1 MRAAA
6 TGDPES
12 VTKLS
17 EEITKLQKER
27 EEDLFVATLSPPPP
41 KPPPPPT
48 IMPTSKKKLRRLDP
62 NYKPP
67 PRSPIPRLPRLIESN
82 MFPILR
88 WPGQRTA
95 PHISIIIKRKTVKKQ
110 RRLNLLELLEDW
122 IVLAQEEDTFDNIVA
137 METGVRE
144 EGGSWGQGV
153 RSTWRDVK
161 DLMKKEELR
170 GAEMTKQFME
180 IIEQQRV
187 IRDDMILERDRERR
201 RKKREKYRLRRAERK
216 KREREEAE
224 LLAERE
230 VGLEGPEKTTA
241 GERGEGS
248 DAPSAY
254 HCLRKEPGYEH
265 DRYEQGEEHER
276 GYKDPEHGDLEH
288 EYEEHE
294 YDGPEQEYEEQEN
307 EEYEYD
313 DPECEYEEPE
323 HSPDS
328 SNSDLGNA
336 NPNLHPTPGS
346 TPDPPTPPASEL
358 TSTPEG
364 KP

>member
-12 VTKLS
+12 ITKLS
-17 EEITKLQKER
+17 EEITRLQRKR
-27 EEDLFVATLSPPPP
+27 EEDLLVATLSPPPP

-48 IMPTSKKKLRRLDP
+48 IMPTRKKKLRRLDP

-110 RRLNLLELLEDW
+110 RRLNLLELLEVW
-122 IVLAQEEDTFDNIVA
+122 IVLAQEEDIFDSIIA

-144 EGGSWGQGV
+144 EGGSWEQGV

-170 GAEMTKQFME
+170 GVEMTKRFME
-180 IIEQQRV
+180 IIEQKRV
-187 IRDDMILERDRERR
+187 IRDGMILERDRERR
-201 RKKREKYRLRRAERK
+201 WKKRRKYWLNRAERTG
-216 KREREEAE
+216 RGREEAE

-230 VGLEGPEKTTA
+230 ADLEGPEKTMA
-241 GERGEGS
+241 GERVGGS
-248 DAPSAY
+248 DALST
-254 HCLRKEPGYEH
+254 HHHHHLGEEPGYEH
-265 DRYEQGEEHER
+265 YRYEQGEEHGR
-276 GYKDPEHGDLEH
+276 GCEEPEHGDPEH
-288 EYEEHE
+288 
-294 YDGPEQEYEEQEN
+294 
-307 EEYEYD
+307 EYD
-313 DPECEYEEPE
+313 DPEREYEEPE
-323 HSPDS
+323 REHEEPEYS
-328 SNSDLGNA
+328 SNPSSSDPDNA
-336 NPNLHPTPGS
+336 NPNLHPV
-346 TPDPPTPPASEL
+346 PDPAPGPPAPPASEPN
-358 TSTPEG
+358 STPEDG
-364 KP
+364 P